1 MLERGLK
8 KYILNLSKFFLP
20 ISKRKKSDNI
30 SILKGYIMK
39 SFLSVFMFVFVL
51 MCIGCTIQ
59 FAPPSDYPDYPPV
72 TYPDDYQPPMPP
84 EETPPPIPQ
93 QEYPAVQKNTNFD
106 ARIDAAKAIT
116 NFSTRD
122 GALSAIA
129 IDAANELD
137 VEHTIK
143 ALNMITN
150 FSTRD
155 NTAERCVAPFIN
167 RDMVEEA
174 KNIANRITNFSIRDR
189 TLARIAQGPAR

>member
-1 MLERGLK
+1 
-8 KYILNLSKFFLP
+8 
-20 ISKRKKSDNI
+20 
-30 SILKGYIMK
+30 MK
-39 SFLSVFMFVFVL
+39 SHLIVL
-51 MCIGCTIQ
+51 LAGLVLIGAGCTIQ
-59 FAPPSDYPDYPPV
+59 FPPPEDLDYPPVV
-72 TYPDDYQPPMPP
+72 TYPDDYSPPMPP
-84 EETPPPIPQ
+84 EEVPPPIPE
-93 QEYPAVQKNTNFD
+93 QEYPVVKRNTNFD
-106 ARIDAAKAIT
+106 ARIDAARAIT

-122 GALSAIA
+122 AALSAIA

-155 NTAERCVAPFIN
+155 NTAERCVTPFVN

-174 KNIANRITNFSIRDR
+174 RNIANRITNFSIRDR